1 MLGQLAVQLHRTSWR
16 SNPLFDAGEHSRG
29 ILAAFWRHSGSILEA
44 VLVGFLEGIRKQRKR
59 TFRPI
64 IEDSV
69 CDIKRRVITIEEK
82 LFGFTTNEYQ
92 AQVDL

>member
-29 ILAAFWRHSGSILEA
+29 ILAAVLEV